1 MTILFYAPASPYSA
15 KVVMAAKMANIDI
28 QLQVVSTS
36 DEPKAL
42 LDANPLGKIPTLVLD
57 DGTAVFDSR
66 TIMSELD
73 RLSGKMIFP
82 RSTAKRG
89 AAERMEAAGDGMCD
103 ALLAQVY
110 ERRMRP
116 EEKVHQPWIDYQ
128 ARKVERALDWFEAT
142 PTRFGKTPHGGQIA
156 LYAAL
161 GYADLRF
168 PNLNWGRG
176 RPKLRRFVA
185 RFEEIAPDLVA
196 FKPSA

>member
-1 MTILFYAPASPYSA
+1 MTTLFYAPASPYSA
-15 KVVMAAKMANIDI
+15 KVVMAAALAGIELDR
-28 QLQVVSTS
+28 QVVSTS
-36 DEPKAL
+36 DEPEAL
-42 LDANPLGKIPTLVLD
+42 LAANPLGKIPTLVLD

-66 TIMSELD
+66 AIMMELD
-73 RLSGKMIFP
+73 RISGKAIFP

-89 AAERMEAAGDGMCD
+89 AAERMEAAADGLCD

-116 EEKVHQPWIDYQ
+116 EEKVHGPWIEYQ

-142 PTRFGKTPHGGQIA
+142 PTRFGKTPHGGQLA

-161 GYADLRF
+161 AYADLRF
-168 PNLNWGRG
+168 PDLNWGKG
-176 RPKLRRFVA
+176 RPRLRRFVA
-185 RFEEIAPDLVA
+185 RFEEVAPELIA